1 MVNIH
6 SGGEAARRKEAILRI
21 VRETTVH
28 SQDEIL
34 AALHQ
39 DGFVLTQPTLSRDLR
54 DLGIAK
60 SPNGYVVPGD
70 MTATTIPFTPRD
82 RRENRLE
89 SMVRDSLM
97 SAEAAVNLV
106 VIKTP
111 AAAAQPLASA
121 IDAAPADDQL
131 GTVGGDDT
139 IFVAFRTA
147 AAADA
152 FAQRLQSIAGLTPGR
167 ARTRA

>member
-6 SGGEAARRKEAILRI
+6 SGGEAARRREEILRI
-21 VRETTVH
+21 IRETSVH

-34 AALHQ
+34 EALHKS
-39 DGFVLTQPTLSRDLR
+39 GFNLTQPTLSRDLR
-54 DLGIAK
+54 DLGVAK
-60 SPNGYVVPGD
+60 SANGYVIPGD
-70 MTATTIPFTPRD
+70 MIAPIPFVPRD
-82 RRENRLE
+82 LRENRLE
-89 SMVRDSLM
+89 RVVRESLL
-97 SAEAAVNLV
+97 SAEAALNLV

-121 IDAAPADDQL
+121 IDAAPADDLL

-152 FAQRLQSIAGLTPGR
+152 FARRLQRIAGLTPGR
-167 ARTRA
+167 RRTRA

>member
-34 AALHQ
+34 EALHTA
-39 DGFVLTQPTLSRDLR
+39 GFVLTQPTLSRDLR
-54 DLGIAK
+54 DLGVAK

-70 MTATTIPFTPRD
+70 MAGQNAATTLTFTPRD
-82 RRENRLE
+82 RRETRLE
-89 SMVRDSLM
+89 HIVRESLL
-97 SAEAAVNLV
+97 SAEAALNLV

-121 IDAAPADDQL
+121 VDAASADDQL
-131 GTVGGDDT
+131 GTIGGDDT

-152 FAQRLQSIAGLTPGR
+152 FARRLHAI
-167 ARTRA
+167 